1 VDPVLIVAWL
11 VFAHLVAD
19 FVLQN
24 DWIAINK
31 ANGTRTGWSA
41 LAVHGSHVA
50 LCLVPVVFAYGVQ
63 GVVYLA
69 LVTLSH
75 MAIDRWKVQATR
87 AADASAQ
94 AQARERLAQGT
105 LSGSGLGEAWTPWP
119 GMLFLADQALHLTI
133 ALVGWLVILEGT
145 ALMPAFV
152 DFVNAVIRS
161 WDQAAVHAV
170 LLTGVVLV
178 SLFLVNTRGAY
189 YFALAMVTPRTLRP
203 AAEGDAAGAP
213 ATATPG
219 AGDGVPSVGL
229 GPQAGDAAPTGAAA
243 RITVTV
249 MAMERLL
256 IAALVVTGMALAAVL
271 VVALDVAVR
280 WRQLGDRGF
289 AEWYLVATLG
299 SVSVALASGLLALA
313 ALASLG

>member
-1 VDPVLIVAWL
+1 
-11 VFAHLVAD
+11 
-19 FVLQN
+19 
-24 DWIAINK
+24 
-31 ANGTRTGWSA
+31 
-41 LAVHGSHVA
+41 
-50 LCLVPVVFAYGVQ
+50 
-63 GVVYLA
+63 VVYLA

-203 AAEGDAAGAP
+203 APAEGDAAEAP
-213 ATATPG
+213 AIATPA
-219 AGDGVPSVGL
+219 AGDVAPTVGSA
-229 GPQAGDAAPTGAAA
+229 PQAGDAAPTGPSA
-243 RITVTV
+243 RIAVTV

-256 IAALVVTGMALAAVL
+256 IASLVVTGMAQAVVL
-271 VVALDVAVR
+271 VVALDVAAR
-280 WRQLGDRGF
+280 WRQLGDSGF
-289 AEWYLVATLG
+289 AEWYLVAMLG